1 MPLSMVGIGETRTIS
16 NVRGRDEQRRFLES
30 LGFIDGAEVTVI
42 AQMAGNLIVNIKES
56 RVAIDRSMANRIMV

>member
-1 MPLSMVGIGETRTIS
+1 MPLSIVGIGETRTIS